1 MDNFKT
7 SKLEKSSKIR
17 KSIDRNVPYNV
28 PGELIEVFED
38 FFESNFRA
46 PSNEK
51 GTTLFAI
58 LLNHRKVSSSDDF
71 SDETFYIDFKMA
83 SSEFISFRGKS
94 LTGQEKSMLK
104 NLYSY
109 LLSNYPDNFET
120 LTLNVI
126 NHNNTFRLINENYK
140 IVKRNIFD
148 ELPTDLDKWIYL
160 DNENIY
166 NIDFTLV
173 EQEKMRNGLK
183 SYFWY
188 DTSSKTD
195 SKYNVKLIAI
205 TAMCAA
211 LITVTTAFIKIP
223 SPLGYSHAGDS
234 MIYLAASILPGPF
247 GIIASSIGG
256 ALADLIS
263 GYPHWAIPTAI
274 IKAVNAVPFVLCR
287 MAMKKRGKDEKIISP
302 SSLLMLIPTTIVT
315 IGGYFIANGLMYD
328 FGAAIAELPTCWL
341 QPGVGALIYIV
352 VGIGLDKIN
361 FKKKL
366 SL

>member
-1 MDNFKT
+1 MTAKT
-7 SKLEKSSKIR
+7 
-17 KSIDRNVPYNV
+17 V
-28 PGELIEVFED
+28 
-38 FFESNFRA
+38 
-46 PSNEK
+46 
-51 GTTLFAI
+51 
-58 LLNHRKVSSSDDF
+58 
-71 SDETFYIDFKMA
+71 
-83 SSEFISFRGKS
+83 
-94 LTGQEKSMLK
+94 
-104 NLYSY
+104 
-109 LLSNYPDNFET
+109 
-120 LTLNVI
+120 
-126 NHNNTFRLINENYK
+126 
-140 IVKRNIFD
+140 
-148 ELPTDLDKWIYL
+148 
-160 DNENIY
+160 
-166 NIDFTLV
+166 
-173 EQEKMRNGLK
+173 
-183 SYFWY
+183 
-188 DTSSKTD
+188 SKTD

-274 IKAVNAVPFVLCR
+274 IKALNAVPFVLCR

-352 VGIGLDKIN
+352 VGIGLEIDFIKTDAYN
-361 FKKKL
+361 NVD
-366 SL
+366 

>member
-148 ELPTDLDKWIYL
+148 EVPTDLDKWIYL

-195 SKYNVKLIAI
+195 SKYQ
-205 TAMCAA
+205 A
-211 LITVTTAFIKIP
+211 LHV
-223 SPLGYSHAGDS
+223 L
-234 MIYLAASILPGPF
+234 
-247 GIIASSIGG
+247 
-256 ALADLIS
+256 
-263 GYPHWAIPTAI
+263 
-274 IKAVNAVPFVLCR
+274 IKALNLLSDNFQNSQKNQNNENNQNLGVREITFLKEQMGRNLKVHLFILVTLNRCFYIL
-287 MAMKKRGKDEKIISP
+287 KKS
-302 SSLLMLIPTTIVT
+302 
-315 IGGYFIANGLMYD
+315 
-328 FGAAIAELPTCWL
+328 
-341 QPGVGALIYIV
+341 IY
-352 VGIGLDKIN
+352 
-361 FKKKL
+361 
-366 SL
+366 

>member
-1 MDNFKT
+1 MTAKT
-7 SKLEKSSKIR
+7 
-17 KSIDRNVPYNV
+17 V
-28 PGELIEVFED
+28 
-38 FFESNFRA
+38 
-46 PSNEK
+46 
-51 GTTLFAI
+51 
-58 LLNHRKVSSSDDF
+58 
-71 SDETFYIDFKMA
+71 
-83 SSEFISFRGKS
+83 
-94 LTGQEKSMLK
+94 
-104 NLYSY
+104 
-109 LLSNYPDNFET
+109 
-120 LTLNVI
+120 
-126 NHNNTFRLINENYK
+126 
-140 IVKRNIFD
+140 
-148 ELPTDLDKWIYL
+148 
-160 DNENIY
+160 
-166 NIDFTLV
+166 
-173 EQEKMRNGLK
+173 
-183 SYFWY
+183 
-188 DTSSKTD
+188 SKTD
-195 SKYNVKLIAI
+195 SKFNVKLIAI

-274 IKAVNAVPFVLCR
+274 IK
-287 MAMKKRGKDEKIISP
+287 EKIISP

>member
-1 MDNFKT
+1 MTAKT
-7 SKLEKSSKIR
+7 
-17 KSIDRNVPYNV
+17 V
-28 PGELIEVFED
+28 
-38 FFESNFRA
+38 
-46 PSNEK
+46 
-51 GTTLFAI
+51 
-58 LLNHRKVSSSDDF
+58 
-71 SDETFYIDFKMA
+71 
-83 SSEFISFRGKS
+83 
-94 LTGQEKSMLK
+94 
-104 NLYSY
+104 
-109 LLSNYPDNFET
+109 
-120 LTLNVI
+120 
-126 NHNNTFRLINENYK
+126 
-140 IVKRNIFD
+140 
-148 ELPTDLDKWIYL
+148 
-160 DNENIY
+160 
-166 NIDFTLV
+166 
-173 EQEKMRNGLK
+173 
-183 SYFWY
+183 
-188 DTSSKTD
+188 SKTD
-195 SKYNVKLIAI
+195 SKFNVKLIAI

-234 MIYLAASILPGPF
+234 MIYLLPGPF

>member
-1 MDNFKT
+1 MTAKT
-7 SKLEKSSKIR
+7 
-17 KSIDRNVPYNV
+17 V
-28 PGELIEVFED
+28 
-38 FFESNFRA
+38 
-46 PSNEK
+46 
-51 GTTLFAI
+51 
-58 LLNHRKVSSSDDF
+58 
-71 SDETFYIDFKMA
+71 
-83 SSEFISFRGKS
+83 
-94 LTGQEKSMLK
+94 
-104 NLYSY
+104 
-109 LLSNYPDNFET
+109 
-120 LTLNVI
+120 
-126 NHNNTFRLINENYK
+126 
-140 IVKRNIFD
+140 
-148 ELPTDLDKWIYL
+148 
-160 DNENIY
+160 
-166 NIDFTLV
+166 
-173 EQEKMRNGLK
+173 
-183 SYFWY
+183 
-188 DTSSKTD
+188 SKTD

-328 FGAAIAELPTCWL
+328 FGAQLR
-341 QPGVGALIYIV
+341 
-352 VGIGLDKIN
+352 N
-361 FKKKL
+361 FPL
-366 SL
+366 AGCSPV